1 MVDATRNPPD
11 QHQQMIDAM
20 RPPPNQHDELAR
32 FAGLS
37 PRDVRLSN
45 VSRAQS
51 VIDLTSDSPLI
62 PSIRRRSPDVDLT
75 NVPSLIPRRST
86 RVQPRFNEK
95 DFAMN
100 PGFLEF
106 DPGCWN
112 TYVDNVGPVPA
123 NISNWNGLCG
133 LYPEQL
139 LRMEPPAVQRRIR
152 ARRRT
157 RMNQNRP
164 QGVQRMLQQ
173 LMNRA
178 RGGGLNKR
186 GNDIMRN
193 QRKSIQMN
201 NRDALLIQKL
211 RKKLKDKKA
220 EIKRKNKA
228 MPKETPSQKKKR
240 KESKKKNKDK
250 LEKMKKRLEKI
261 EKTIK
266 KREKKIKEL
275 NKQLEEIF
283 QKEDKK
289 TTTKT
294 KKKATKAKKT
304 TTKPKKKATKAKKT
318 TTKAKKKTTKAKK
331 KTTKS

>member
-152 ARRRT
+152 ARRNEEERANAQLLRAQAQNQRAQAQKANRERNQATQGNKQRT

-250 LEKMKKRLEKI
+250 LEPRPRRPLPSQKRRLPRPRRPLPRP
-261 EKTIK
+261 
-266 KREKKIKEL
+266 KRRPPRPKRRPPSL
-275 NKQLEEIF
+275 NTL
-283 QKEDKK
+283 DHR
-289 TTTKT
+289 
-294 KKKATKAKKT
+294 
-304 TTKPKKKATKAKKT
+304 
-318 TTKAKKKTTKAKK
+318 
-331 KTTKS
+331 S